1 MPSLSNPQPMKAFDP
16 TKPARLH
23 EQLND
28 RIDAWQPVSPAAWER
43 VAIWHDRA
51 ETVIK
56 IAGRL
61 YDGWE
66 PA

>member
-1 MPSLSNPQPMKAFDP
+1 MRTFDP
-16 TKPARLH
+16 RKPARLH

-28 RIDAWQPVSPAAWER
+28 RIDTWKPVTLGDWVLRAD
-43 VAIWHDRA
+43 WHDRA
-51 ETVIK
+51 ETVINCD
-56 IAGRL
+56 GLL